1 MMEIIFE
8 CYVIDVVL
16 RKTAAICA
24 KIFSNDLDWVYLGMI
39 DR

>member
-24 KIFSNDLDWVYLGMI
+24 KIFSIMTWIGYI
-39 DR
+39 WA